1 MAAPCDELL
10 LLEPLLR
17 AARRPRNPPP
27 LLHTLVI
34 AHSSKNIRRA
44 FCSNFHAANTGSPT
58 MRQKSAITSGHHAN
72 TPGLFSLTR
81 CTYVAQHEKRLAAIH
96 GTFGR
101 HATHIPMTTNNL
113 MASST
118 FIPPGIGHC
127 SVCLCESRRRDRVS
141 SGGNVSNLHTR
152 DIFHASSFVGGGVR
166 GLEGAPRKIPSSGES

>member
-96 GTFGR
+96 GTLGR

-127 SVCLCESRRRDRVS
+127 SVCLCESRRRDGVS
-141 SGGNVSNLHTR
+141 SGGDISNLQETR
-152 DIFHASSFVGGGVR
+152 DIFLVSSFLGGVR